1 MSSRALAFVSALVL
15 AASPA
20 MAAGDAP
27 AAPPASAAPAPTTS
41 GPAAHGEAPSDP
53 SSPARAAA
61 AGRDAGAWTPAP
73 GPVSPPWGVTRPT
86 PPTPVRTYAGRMGA
100 RGVGLGI
107 EPLVGMTYGR
117 RDSNGSYG
125 FSIGTA
131 LSLEVIPPLL
141 VRGYFSYGRAYG
153 AKAPISWVDET
164 GRHRARQDAS
174 FWGLELGG
182 GLAWLFRSDASP
194 LVPFVGVDGAATF
207 AGWRFSFPADDPRT
221 IRTAL
226 PPVIRTRDTDPHE
239 AIAWSWLA
247 TLRVGLRYTMLS
259 WLASQ
264 ADLGVSYWVPPRH
277 SIGNTLTSLDVTST
291 GEAVWLVRA
300 TYSVRLGI

>member
-1 MSSRALAFVSALVL
+1 MSSRELAFTLALVL
-15 AASPA
+15 VGAPA
-20 MAAGDAP
+20 MAANDTP
-27 AAPPASAAPAPTTS
+27 APPASAAPTATPP
-41 GPAAHGEAPSDP
+41 GPDASAEAPSDP
-53 SSPARAAA
+53 SSPARA
-61 AGRDAGAWTPAP
+61 GNRDPGAWTPGS

-100 RGVGLGI
+100 RGLGLGI
-107 EPLVGMTYGR
+107 EPLVGTTYGR
-117 RDSNGSYG
+117 RNTNGSYG
-125 FSIGTA
+125 FSVGTA

-141 VRGYFSYGRAYG
+141 VRGYFRYGQAYG
-153 AKAPISWVDET
+153 AQAPISWVDET
-164 GRHRARQDAS
+164 GWHRARQDAS
-174 FWGLELGG
+174 LWGLELGG

-207 AGWRFSFPADDPRT
+207 AGWRFNFPADDPRT

-277 SIGNTLTSLDVTST
+277 SVGNTLTSLNVTST